1 MIERIWKII
10 QFKVAGIVATKT
22 LAEENGD
29 GNDST
34 KSQPKLLS
42 VQI

>member
-1 MIERIWKII
+1 MIERILKII

-22 LAEENGD
+22 QAEENGK

-34 KSQPKLLS
+34 QSQPKLLS